1 VDKKGHDVPVGE
13 VGEVLISGPTVMKG
27 YYRNPEATAEVL
39 QNGWLRTGD
48 LGHFD
53 AEGYLYI
60 VDRVKDMIIRGGL
73 NIYTAQVEQII
84 ARMAAV
90 EEVAVIGVD
99 EPTWGQEVLAVV
111 QVKSGDTLT
120 EKAVI
125 DFCKENLAAFKC
137 PRYVRF
143 VDQLPKTA
151 IGKVRKHELIDQFGN
166 VALRKK

>member
-1 VDKKGHDVPVGE
+1 MTEDATRGLHQQSQE
-13 VGEVLISGPTVMKG
+13 IEQA
-27 YYRNPEATAEVL
+27 ATAVN
-39 QNGWLRTGD
+39 QMT
-48 LGHFD
+48 
-53 AEGYLYI
+53 
-60 VDRVKDMIIRGGL
+60 
-73 NIYTAQVEQII
+73 
-84 ARMAAV
+84 AAV

-99 EPTWGQEVLAVV
+99 EPTWGQEVIAAV
-111 QVKSGDTLT
+111 QLKSGDTLT